1 MTLKS
6 TKCKRNSKHNNT
18 PTVKRFRRLITWKL
32 EPPNLK
38 SNQKM
43 SNGNLSNPDKIILPL
58 MKDQPRKN
66 STRKNFLLYFKILK
80 DKKIKWKWKFMSC
93 QILKLKNPEQ
103 LTHFNCNF
111 VTLRPAK
118 DHYKKK
124 LLISLKTLLIFKP
137 ISH

>member
-6 TKCKRNSKHNNT
+6 TKCKRNSKHNNI

-32 EPPNLK
+32 GHPNLR
-38 SNQKM
+38 SSQKM

-58 MKDQPRKN
+58 MKDQPKKN

-111 VTLRPAK
+111 VTLRPVK
-118 DHYKKK
+118 DHCKKK